1 VRILVAE
8 DDGVSRRLLEA
19 ILVRTGYD
27 VVSARDGNEAW
38 TVLSGDDAPRLAIL
52 DWVMP
57 GLDGIDLCRRLRE
70 RSDGPY
76 IYTILLTGRD
86 SKEDLVEGMNS
97 GSDDYITKPFDV
109 HELSVRLRAG
119 RRILELQERLLAAE
133 EVARE
138 RATHDPLT
146 GLWNREHV
154 FASLAQELDRSEREG
169 SPLSVVM
176 ADLDHFKS
184 VNDTYGHMAGDAVLR
199 EAARR
204 AGTSLRRYDVLGRYG
219 GEEFVLVCPGCD
231 AASVSALAERIRERL
246 ASEPVNTSEGL
257 IAITLSLGT
266 VTTVGGRGTPEA
278 MVRAADTALY
288 RAKERGRNRVEHA
301 EPRDIEHALR
311 LTPGI
316 EPTPRAEPARRAEG
330 AGGPG

>member
-19 ILVRTGYD
+19 ILARAGYE

-38 TVLSGDDAPRLAIL
+38 QVLSRDDAPRLAIL

-70 RSDGPY
+70 RPDAPY

-133 EVARE
+133 EVARD

-146 GLWNREHV
+146 GLWNRDHV
-154 FASLAQELDRSEREG
+154 FSSLAKELDRSMRDG
-169 SPLSVVM
+169 SSLSVIM

-199 EAARR
+199 ETALR
-204 AGTSLRRYDVLGRYG
+204 AGRSIRKYDMLGRYG
-219 GEEFVLVCPGCD
+219 GEEFVRVCPGCD
-231 AASVSALAERIRERL
+231 AASVGILGERIREGL

-257 IAITLSLGT
+257 IPITLSVGT
-266 VTTVGGRGTPEA
+266 VTTVGGRSTPEA
-278 MVRAADTALY
+278 MVRAADAALY
-288 RAKERGRNRVEHA
+288 RAKENGRNRVEHA
-301 EPRDIEHALR
+301 RPRDMEDALR
-311 LTPGI
+311 LVPAPRP
-316 EPTPRAEPARRAEG
+316 EPRAESARGAEG
-330 AGGPG
+330 VGGAR